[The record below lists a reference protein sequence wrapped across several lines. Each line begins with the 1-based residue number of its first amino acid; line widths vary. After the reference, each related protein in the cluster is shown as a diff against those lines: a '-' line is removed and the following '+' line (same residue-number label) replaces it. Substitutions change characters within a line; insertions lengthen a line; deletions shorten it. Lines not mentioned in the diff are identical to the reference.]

1 MCNIF
6 VALITMRM
14 QVNVEQV
21 FLQYW
26 QGTTQ
31 SKMCIFIFN
40 QYQYDYIFGA
50 KSALFIPNNLIHE
63 VTDAV
68 ANER

>member
-1 MCNIF
+1 MCNFF
-6 VALITMRM
+6 VALIIMRV
-14 QVNVEQV
+14 QVNVEEV

-26 QGTTQ
+26 QRTTQ
-31 SKMCIFIFN
+31 NKCAFLYSININ
-40 QYQYDYIFGA
+40 DYIFGA

-63 VTDAV
+63 VINAV